1 MTGVQTCALPILNIK
16 SKVINELDKFV
27 LDFLKIVQ
35 KHVDYVVISGYVS
48 ILLGRSRATED
59 VDIFIK
65 KIPIEVFSKLYKEL
79 KEYGFWC
86 LNAEKEEE
94 IYGFLKDSL
103 AIRFSFE
110 EMPVPNFEV
119 KFPKDELDESTF
131 NDFITV
137 ILPENKLKISSLER
151 HIAFKRYYLES
162 DKDVE
167 DASHVEE
174 TFKGKIDYNKVNKLK
189 ELIKKRKEDE
199 KRKSEKN
206 FYETG

>member
-1 MTGVQTCALPILNIK
+1 MEYHKEKKEINIK